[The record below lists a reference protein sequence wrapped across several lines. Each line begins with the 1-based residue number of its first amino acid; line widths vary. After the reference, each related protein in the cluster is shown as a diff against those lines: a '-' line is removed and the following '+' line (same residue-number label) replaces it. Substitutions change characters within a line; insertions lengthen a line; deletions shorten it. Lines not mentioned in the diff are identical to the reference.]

1 MFPCFCVSLVCA
13 SLCACTC
20 SRVCVS
26 CSSTACES
34 LEFTVEALIREE
46 SVEASAQRRSSVED
60 KGEEEEEM
68 EEVEEEEEEEEEVES
83 PGTALQTL
91 RSEVGLG
98 VIYLKLHL
106 NQWLLTSDVGSTTK

>member
-1 MFPCFCVSLVCA
+1 M
-13 SLCACTC
+13 CTC

-60 KGEEEEEM
+60 KGPAEEEMEEM

-106 NQWLLTSDVGSTTK
+106 NQWFLTSDVGSTTK